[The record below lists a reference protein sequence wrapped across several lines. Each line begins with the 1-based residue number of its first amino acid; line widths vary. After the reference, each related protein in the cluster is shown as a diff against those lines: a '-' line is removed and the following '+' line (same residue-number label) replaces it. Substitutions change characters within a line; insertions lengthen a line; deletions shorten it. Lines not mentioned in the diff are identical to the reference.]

1 MKTSN
6 IFIIIV
12 MVALM
17 LLNCGNNDD
26 KKKKFSTT
34 SPYSTDTLVTSEET
48 TNNTIRIAYEESS
61 GIKTIPVIINNSLK
75 TQMVYDTGASDVCIA
90 LPQAVYLYQQ
100 GQLTESD
107 FGEEKQFVTASGQ
120 IHPGL
125 EINLREIQI
134 GEGEESVNLTNIK
147 ATVVASQSAPLLLGQ
162 SALERFASVKQ
173 NTDDGYIEFENR

>member
-1 MKTSN
+1 MNTKVAY
-6 IFIIIV
+6 IILILSLF
-12 MVALM
+12 MV
-17 LLNCGNNDD
+17 CGC
-26 KKKKFSTT
+26 KKEKKRTFDTH
-34 SPYSTDTLVTSEET
+34 SPYATDTLVTSEET
-48 TNNTIRIAYEESS
+48 TSNTIRIAYEESA
-61 GIKTIPVIINNSLK
+61 GVKTIPVIINNSLK
-75 TQMVYDTGASDVCIA
+75 TQMVYDTGASEVCIA

-134 GEGEESVNLTNIK
+134 GEGDESVNLTNIK